1 MLAGVILIIA
11 YVILVTSPLLLVT
24 ALRLYSPNE
33 LPYEIARSFAL
44 SAFAI
49 LCLQPSLV
57 ARLKWIERPF
67 GMDILSRFHKSM
79 GIFLT
84 ILLLSHPPL
93 LALGGGGWSLITSL
107 EQPWY
112 VWLGKLGLLAL
123 VIHICT
129 SVFSSRLGLT
139 FEQWRRIHYII
150 PPLIIA
156 LVFVHSWETGDD
168 LKEWPVRV
176 LWITFLLVAFAAYT
190 YHKILKPILLSR
202 HPYRVVEVKQE
213 IHNVWTVKL
222 APPEG
227 EALYDYYPGQF
238 HFITFH
244 RGRNLPVEEHHWT
257 ISSSPAQKEFIS
269 STIKESG
276 DFTSTIGLT
285 KPGDEAVIQGPFGRF
300 SYVLHPE
307 DNDMVFIAGG
317 IGITPF
323 MGMIRYM
330 RDMKADLRVLILYAN
345 RSEKD
350 VVFYDELAQME
361 VGEKPQLAVIHV
373 LSNPGIAW
381 AGEKGHVD
389 REKIERHVG
398 PVGGKAFYVCGPP
411 PMSAKI
417 IDTLRAM
424 GVPYGQ
430 IRREIF
436 SL

>member
-1 MLAGVILIIA
+1 MLSGVILIIA

-33 LPYEIARSFAL
+33 LLYEIARSFGL

-49 LCLQPSLV
+49 LCLQPVLV

-79 GIFLT
+79 GVFLA

-112 VWLGKLGLLAL
+112 IWLGKLGLLTL

-139 FEQWRRIHYII
+139 FEQWRRVHYII
-150 PPLIIA
+150 PPFIIA

-168 LKEWPVRV
+168 LKEWPVRA
-176 LWITFLLVAFAAYT
+176 LWMAFLLVAFAAYI

-213 IHNVWTVKL
+213 THNVWTVKL

-257 ISSSPAQKEFIS
+257 ISSSPAQKEFVS

-285 KPGDEAVIQGPFGRF
+285 KPGDGAMIQGPFGRF

-330 RDMKADLRVLILYAN
+330 QDMKADLRVL
-345 RSEKD
+345 
-350 VVFYDELAQME
+350 
-361 VGEKPQLAVIHV
+361 V
-373 LSNPGIAW
+373 LVRQPI
-381 AGEKGHVD
+381 
-389 REKIERHVG
+389 
-398 PVGGKAFYVCGPP
+398 
-411 PMSAKI
+411 
-417 IDTLRAM
+417 
-424 GVPYGQ
+424 
-430 IRREIF
+430 
-436 SL
+436 